1 MKPPSFWERE
11 MDHLSLAP
19 LDRNLRTSRR
29 SFLIGAATF
38 GSCLVVGFSVKA
50 DVSQVAAKQGDS
62 PFVGY
67 VQIAPDDSVT
77 IYSSQMDMGQGIY
90 HGIATLIQEELDADW
105 SKISVVG
112 GFGNVALYGNLLLGG
127 VVQMTGG
134 STGTASSWQRYR
146 QAGATARAM
155 LIAAAAESWRVPA
168 GEIKAENGIVSHA
181 SGKSARYGALAA
193 RAASGPVPSNVGLK
207 ELKDWKY
214 IGNETLPRYDSRPKS
229 EGRQQYTID
238 LREPGMLTAVMIH
251 PPLFGATLRSFDA
264 SKAKAMKGVVD
275 VVATPRG
282 VAVVATGMWEAMKA
296 REVVTL
302 QWDDDKAEKRSSSEI
317 AGEYRAAADKDGEVV
332 ATNVGDIDTAF
343 ANARKLIE
351 ARYEFPY
358 LAHASLEPINA
369 AARMNPDGT
378 LEIWGGHQMP
388 DLYQAVAAKV
398 AGITPD
404 KVILRVMKT
413 GGGFG
418 RRASVDSDVIV
429 EAVATAKA
437 IGWKAPVKVQWTRE
451 DDMRAGRYR
460 PAFMH
465 KMRAA
470 LDGSA
475 NLLALRDTLVGQ
487 SISRG
492 TVMEPVLVK
501 NGVDMLSVEGIA
513 NQPYAI
519 PNVRVELTTMS
530 SPVTVLWWRSVG
542 STHTA
547 YALEAFMD
555 EIAHAAGKDPVEFR
569 LALLKDKPRHAAVLQ
584 LAAEKAGWG
593 SPAPAGRFRGIAVA
607 ESFHS
612 YVAQVAEISLTKS
625 GMPRVHRVVCA
636 VDCGVAVNP
645 DQVRAQME
653 GGIGFGLGAILKS
666 RITLDNGRVVEGNFD
681 GYDVLRI
688 NEMPSVEVYIIKSSA
703 PPTGVGEPG
712 VPPIGPAVANAMFNA
727 TGKRFRILPFGDS
740 EKS

>member
-11 MDHLSLAP
+11 MAQLSLAAF
-19 LDRNLRTSRR
+19 DRNLRTSRR

-38 GSCLVVGFSVKA
+38 GSSLVVGFSVKA
-50 DVSQVAAKQGDS
+50 DVSQVAAKPGDN

-90 HGIATLIQEELDADW
+90 HGIATLVQEELDADW
-105 SKISVVG
+105 NKISVVG

-134 STGTASSWQRYR
+134 STGTTSSWQRYR

-155 LIAAAAESWRVPA
+155 LIAAAAESWSVPA
-168 GEIKAENGIVSHA
+168 GEIKAENGILSHG

-193 RAASGPVPSNVGLK
+193 SAASGPVPSNVGLK
-207 ELKDWKY
+207 EPKDWKY

-264 SKAKAMKGVVD
+264 SKARAMKGVVD

-296 REVVTL
+296 REVVTVE
-302 QWDDDKAEKRSSSEI
+302 WDDDKAEKRSSNQI
-317 AGEYRAAADKDGEVV
+317 ADEYRAAADNGEVV
-332 ATNVGDIDTAF
+332 ATNVGDIDKAF
-343 ANARKLIE
+343 ANAPKLIE

-378 LEIWGGHQMP
+378 LEVWGGHQMP
-388 DLYQAVAAKV
+388 DLYQAVAAKA
-398 AGITPD
+398 AGITPG

-437 IGWKAPVKVQWTRE
+437 MGWKAPVKVQWTRE
-451 DDMRAGRYR
+451 DDMRGGRYR

-470 LDGSA
+470 LDSSG

-487 SISRG
+487 SISSG

-501 NGVDMLSVEGIA
+501 NGVDMLSVEGMA

-519 PNVRVELTTMS
+519 PNVRIELTTMS

-547 YALEAFMD
+547 FALEAFMD

-625 GMPRVHRVVCA
+625 GLPRVHRVVCA

-681 GYDVLRI
+681 GYNVLRI
-688 NEMPSVEVYIIKSSA
+688 NEAPSVEVYIIKSSA

>member
-1 MKPPSFWERE
+1 MAQ
-11 MDHLSLAP
+11 LSLAAF
-19 LDRNLRTSRR
+19 DRNLRTSRR

-38 GSCLVVGFSVKA
+38 GSSLVVGFSVKA
-50 DVSQVAAKQGDS
+50 DVSQVAAKPGDN

-90 HGIATLIQEELDADW
+90 HGIATLVQEELDADW
-105 SKISVVG
+105 NKISVVG

-134 STGTASSWQRYR
+134 STGTTSSWQRYR

-155 LIAAAAESWRVPA
+155 LIAAAAESWSVPA
-168 GEIKAENGIVSHA
+168 GEIKAENGILSHA
-181 SGKSARYGALAA
+181 SDKSARYGELAA
-193 RAASGPVPSNVGLK
+193 SAASGPVPSNVGLK
-207 ELKDWKY
+207 EPKDWKY

-264 SKAKAMKGVVD
+264 SKARAMKGVVD

-296 REVVTL
+296 REVVTVE
-302 QWDDDKAEKRSSSEI
+302 WDDDKAEKRSSNQI
-317 AGEYRAAADKDGEVV
+317 ADEYRVAADKAGEVV
-332 ATNVGDIDTAF
+332 ATNVGDIDKAF
-343 ANARKLIE
+343 ANAPKLIE

-378 LEIWGGHQMP
+378 LEVWGGHQMP
-388 DLYQAVAAKV
+388 DLYQAVAAKA
-398 AGITPD
+398 AGITPG

-437 IGWKAPVKVQWTRE
+437 MGWKAPVKVQWTRE
-451 DDMRAGRYR
+451 DDMRGGRYR

-470 LDGSA
+470 LDSSG

-487 SISRG
+487 SISSG

-501 NGVDMLSVEGIA
+501 NGVDMLSVEGMA

-625 GMPRVHRVVCA
+625 GLPRVHRVVCA

>member
-1 MKPPSFWERE
+1 MNLFKPALFNE
-11 MDHLSLAP
+11 AQA
-19 LDRNLRTSRR
+19 TRR
-29 SFLIGAATF
+29 SFLIGATAF
-38 GSCLVVGFSVKA
+38 GSSLIVGFSAKA
-50 DVSQVAAKQGDS
+50 EVPQAGSNAHEN

-67 VQIAPDDSVT
+67 VKIASDDTVT
-77 IYSSQMDMGQGIY
+77 LYSSQMDMGQGIY
-90 HGIATLIQEELDADW
+90 HGIATLVQEELDADW
-105 SKISVVG
+105 GKISVVG
-112 GFGNVALYGNLLLGG
+112 GFGNTALYGNLSLGG
-127 VVQMTGG
+127 KIQMTGG
-134 STGTASSWQRYR
+134 STGIFSSWERYR
-146 QAGATARAM
+146 RAGATARVM
-155 LIAAAAESWRVPA
+155 LVEAAAQRWRVPV
-168 GEIKAENGIVSHA
+168 GEIRAEKGVVRHL
-181 SGKSARYGALAA
+181 SGKSATYGELAVE
-193 RAASGPVPSNVGLK
+193 AAKIPVPSKVD
-207 ELKDWKY
+207 LKDPKDWQY
-214 IGNETLPRYDSRPKS
+214 IGNEALARYDSGPKS

-251 PPLFGATLRSFDA
+251 PPKFGATLRSFDA
-264 SKAKAMKGVVD
+264 SKAKGMSGVVD
-275 VVATPRG
+275 VVETPRG
-282 VAVVATGMWEAMKA
+282 VAVVASGMWEAMKA
-296 REVVTL
+296 RETVTVE
-302 QWDDDKAEKRSSSEI
+302 WDDAKAENRSSGDI
-317 AGEYRAAADKDGEVV
+317 AAQYRAAADRAGEAV
-332 ATNVGDIDTAF
+332 ATDIGDVNAAF
-343 ANARKLIE
+343 ASAAKVIE

-369 AARMNPDGT
+369 AARMNADGT
-378 LEIWGGHQMP
+378 LEVWGGHQMP
-388 DLYQAVAAKV
+388 DLHQAVAAKV
-398 AGITPD
+398 AGISPD

-418 RRASVDSDVIV
+418 RRASVDSDIVV

-437 IGWKAPVKVQWTRE
+437 IEWKAPVKVQWTRE

-470 LDGSA
+470 FDDKG
-475 NLLALRDTLVGQ
+475 NLVALRDTLVGQ
-487 SISRG
+487 SISKG
-492 TVMEPVLVK
+492 SVLEAALVK
-501 NGVDMLSVEGIA
+501 NGVDRLSVEGII

-519 PNVRVELTTMS
+519 PNVRVDLTTTS
-530 SPVTVLWWRSVG
+530 SPVPVLWWRSVG

-555 EIAHAAGKDPVEFR
+555 ELAHAAGKDPVEFR
-569 LALLKDKPRHAAVLQ
+569 LALLRDKPRHAAVLR

-593 SPAPAGRFRGIAVA
+593 APAPAGRFRGVAVA
-607 ESFHS
+607 ESFRS
-612 YVAQVAEISLTKS
+612 YVAQVAEISVSKS
-625 GMPRVHRVVCA
+625 GLPRVHRVVCA

-666 RITLDNGRVVEGNFD
+666 RITLDKGRIVEGNFD

-688 NEMPSVEVYIIKSSA
+688 DEMPSVEVHIVKSSA

-727 TGKRFRILPFGDS
+727 TGKRIRILPFGDS

>member
-1 MKPPSFWERE
+1 MN
-11 MDHLSLAP
+11 HISLAP
-19 LDRNLRTSRR
+19 LNQDFRTSRR
-29 SFLIGAATF
+29 SFLIGAAAF
-38 GSCLVVGFSVKA
+38 GPSLVVGFSAEA
-50 DVSQVAAKQGDS
+50 DVSKVAAKPGDN

-67 VQIAPDDSVT
+67 VQIAPDDGVT

-90 HGIATLIQEELDADW
+90 HGIATLVQEELDADW
-105 SKISVVG
+105 NKISVVG

-134 STGTASSWQRYR
+134 STGTSSSWQRYR

-155 LIAAAAESWRVPA
+155 IVAAAAESWNVPA
-168 GEIKAENGIVSHA
+168 GEIKTENGVVSHP

-193 RAASGPVPSNVGLK
+193 KAASGSVPSNVGLK
-207 ELKDWKY
+207 EPKDWKY
-214 IGNETLPRYDSRPKS
+214 IGNETLRRYDSRLKS

-251 PPLFGATLRSFDA
+251 PSVFGATLKSFDA
-264 SKAKAMKGVVD
+264 SKAKTMKGVAD

-296 REVVTL
+296 REAVTV
-302 QWDDDKAEKRSSSEI
+302 QWQDDKAEKRSSNQI
-317 AGEYRAAADKDGEVV
+317 ADEYRAAADKAGEVV
-332 ATNVGDIDTAF
+332 ATNVGDIDKAF
-343 ANARKLIE
+343 ANAPKLIE

-369 AARMNPDGT
+369 ATRMNPDGT
-378 LEIWGGHQMP
+378 LEVWGGHQMP
-388 DLYQAVAAKV
+388 DLYQAVAAKA

-437 IGWKAPVKVQWTRE
+437 MGWKAPVKVQWTRE
-451 DDMRAGRYR
+451 DDMRGGRYR

-470 LDGSA
+470 LDSSG

-487 SISRG
+487 SISSG

-501 NGVDMLSVEGIA
+501 NGVDMLSVEGMA

-530 SPVTVLWWRSVG
+530 SLVTVLWWRSVG

-607 ESFHS
+607 ESFHT

-625 GMPRVHRVVCA
+625 GLPRVHRVVCA

>member
-1 MKPPSFWERE
+1 
-11 MDHLSLAP
+11 MDHLSLAS
-19 LDRNLRTSRR
+19 LDRDLPVSRR
-29 SFLIGAATF
+29 SLLVGAAAF
-38 GSCLVVGFSVKA
+38 GSCLVVGFSAKSE
-50 DVSQVAAKQGDS
+50 VSQIAAKPGDN

-67 VQIAPDDSVT
+67 IQIAPDDSVT

-90 HGIATLIQEELDADW
+90 HGIATLVQEELDADW

-112 GFGNVALYGNLLLGG
+112 GSGNVALYGNLSFGG
-127 VVQMTGG
+127 KFQMTGG
-134 STGTASSWQRYR
+134 SSGTASSWQRYR

-155 LIAAAAESWRVPA
+155 LIAAAAESWGVPA
-168 GEIKAENGIVSHA
+168 GEIRAENGIVSHA
-181 SGKSARYGALAA
+181 SGKSAKYGALTA

-207 ELKDWKY
+207 EPKDWKY
-214 IGNETLPRYDSRPKS
+214 IGNETLPRYDSLPKS

-251 PPLFGATLRSFDA
+251 PPLFGATLRSFEA
-264 SKAKAMKGVVD
+264 SKAKAMKGVAD

-296 REVVTL
+296 REAVTVE
-302 QWDDDKAEKRSSSEI
+302 WDNDKAEKRSSGEI
-317 AGEYRAAADKDGEVV
+317 AEEYRAAADKHGEMV
-332 ATNVGDIDTAF
+332 ASNVGDVDAAF
-343 ANARKLIE
+343 VNAPKLVE

-378 LEIWGGHQMP
+378 LEVWGGHQMP
-388 DLYQAVAAKV
+388 DLYQAVAAKI

-404 KVILRVMKT
+404 KVVLRVMKT

-465 KMRAA
+465 KMLAA
-470 LDGSA
+470 LDGSG

-492 TVMEPVLVK
+492 TVMEGALVK
-501 NGVDMLSVEGIA
+501 NGVDLLSVEGMA

-530 SPVTVLWWRSVG
+530 SPVPVLWWRAVG

-569 LALLKDKPRHAAVLQ
+569 LALLKDKPRHAAVLR
-584 LAAEKAGWG
+584 LAAERAGWG
-593 SPAPAGRFRGIAVA
+593 APAPAGRFRGVAVA
-607 ESFHS
+607 ESFRS
-612 YVAQVAEISLTKS
+612 YVAQVAEISVSKS
-625 GMPRVHRVVCA
+625 GLPRVHRVVCA
-636 VDCGVAVNP
+636 VDCGIAVNP

-666 RITLDNGRVVEGNFD
+666 RITLDKGRIVEGNFD

-688 NEMPSVEVYIIKSSA
+688 DEMPSVEVHIVKSAA

-727 TGKRFRILPFGDS
+727 TGKRIRILPLGDS
-740 EKS
+740 VKS

>member
-1 MKPPSFWERE
+1 MNQI
-11 MDHLSLAP
+11 SLAP
-19 LDRNLRTSRR
+19 LNQNSRTSRR
-29 SFLIGAATF
+29 SFLIGAAAL
-38 GSCLVVGFSVKA
+38 GSSLVVGFSAEA
-50 DVSQVAAKQGDS
+50 DVSKVAVKPGDN

-90 HGIATLIQEELDADW
+90 HGIATLVQEELDADW
-105 SKISVVG
+105 TKVSVVG
-112 GFGNVALYGNLLLGG
+112 GFGNVALYGNLLMGG

-134 STGTASSWQRYR
+134 STGTTSSWQRYR

-155 LIAAAAESWRVPA
+155 IVAAAAESWSVPV

-181 SGKSARYGALAA
+181 SGKSATYGTLAA
-193 RAASGPVPSNVGLK
+193 KAASGPPPGGVGLK
-207 ELKDWKY
+207 EPKDWKY
-214 IGNETLPRYDSRPKS
+214 IGNETLRRYDSRLKS

-238 LREPGMLTAVMIH
+238 LREPDMLTAVMIH
-251 PPLFGATLRSFDA
+251 PPVFGATLKSFDA
-264 SKAKAMKGVVD
+264 SKAKAMKGVAD

-296 REVVTL
+296 REAVTV
-302 QWDDDKAEKRSSSEI
+302 QWQDDKAEKRSSNQI
-317 AGEYRAAADKDGEVV
+317 ADEYRAAADRAGEVV
-332 ATNVGDIDTAF
+332 ATNVGDIDKAF
-343 ANARKLIE
+343 ANAQKVIE

-378 LEIWGGHQMP
+378 LEVWGGHQMP
-388 DLYQAVAAKV
+388 DLHQAVAAKA

-404 KVILRVMKT
+404 KVVLRVMKT

-429 EAVATAKA
+429 EAVTTAKA

-451 DDMRAGRYR
+451 DDMRGGRYR

-470 LDGSA
+470 LDGSG

-487 SISRG
+487 SISSG

-501 NGVDMLSVEGIA
+501 NGVDLLSVEGVA

-625 GMPRVHRVVCA
+625 GRPRVHRVVCA

-688 NEMPSVEVYIIKSSA
+688 DEMPSVEVHIVKSSA
-703 PPTGVGEPG
+703 SPTGVGEPG

-727 TGKRFRILPFGDS
+727 TGKRIRILPFGDA

>member
-11 MDHLSLAP
+11 MAQLSLAAF
-19 LDRNLRTSRR
+19 DRNLRTSRR

-38 GSCLVVGFSVKA
+38 GSSLVVGFSVKA
-50 DVSQVAAKQGDS
+50 DVSQVTAKPGDN

-90 HGIATLIQEELDADW
+90 HGIATLVQEELDADW
-105 SKISVVG
+105 NKISVVG

-134 STGTASSWQRYR
+134 STGTTSSWQRYR

-155 LIAAAAESWRVPA
+155 LIAAAAESWSVPA
-168 GEIKAENGIVSHA
+168 GEIKAENGILSHA
-181 SGKSARYGALAA
+181 SDKSARYGELAA
-193 RAASGPVPSNVGLK
+193 SAATGPVPSNVGLK
-207 ELKDWKY
+207 EPKDWKY

-296 REVVTL
+296 REVVTVE
-302 QWDDDKAEKRSSSEI
+302 WDDDKAEKRSSSEI
-317 AGEYRAAADKDGEVV
+317 ADVYRAAADKPGEVV
-332 ATNVGDIDTAF
+332 ASNVGDVDTAL
-343 ANARKLIE
+343 ANAPKLIE

-378 LEIWGGHQMP
+378 LEVWGGHQMP
-388 DLYQAVAAKV
+388 DLYQAVAAKA
-398 AGITPD
+398 AGITPG

-437 IGWKAPVKVQWTRE
+437 MGWKAPVKVQWTRE
-451 DDMRAGRYR
+451 DDMRGGRYR

-470 LDGSA
+470 LDSSG

-487 SISRG
+487 SISSG

-501 NGVDMLSVEGIA
+501 NGVDMLSVEGMA

-625 GMPRVHRVVCA
+625 GLPRVHRVVCA

-681 GYDVLRI
+681 GYNVLRI
-688 NEMPSVEVYIIKSSA
+688 NEAPSVEVYIIKSSA

-740 EKS
+740 AKS

>member
-1 MKPPSFWERE
+1 
-11 MDHLSLAP
+11 MDHLSLAS
-19 LDRNLRTSRR
+19 LDRDLPVSRR
-29 SFLIGAATF
+29 SLLVGAAAF
-38 GSCLVVGFSVKA
+38 GSCLVVGFSA
-50 DVSQVAAKQGDS
+50 ESQDSQIAAKPGDN

-67 VQIAPDDSVT
+67 LQIAPDDSVT
-77 IYSSQMDMGQGIY
+77 ISSSQMDMGQGIY
-90 HGIATLIQEELDADW
+90 HGIATLVQEELDADW

-112 GFGNVALYGNLLLGG
+112 GYGNVALYGNLSFGG
-127 VVQMTGG
+127 RFQMTGG
-134 STGTASSWQRYR
+134 SSGTASSWQRYR

-155 LIAAAAESWRVPA
+155 LIAAAAESWGVPA
-168 GEIKAENGIVSHA
+168 GEIRAENGIVSHV
-181 SGKSARYGALAA
+181 SGKSARYGALTA
-193 RAASGPVPSNVGLK
+193 RAAAGPVPSSVGLK
-207 ELKDWKY
+207 EPKDWKY

-238 LREPGMLTAVMIH
+238 LREPGMLTAVMLH
-251 PPLFGATLRSFDA
+251 PPLFGATLRSFEA
-264 SKAKAMKGVVD
+264 SKAKAMKGIVD

-296 REVVTL
+296 REVVTVE
-302 QWDDDKAEKRSSSEI
+302 WDNDKAEKRSSSEI
-317 AGEYRAAADKDGEVV
+317 AEEYRAAADKHGEVV
-332 ATNVGDIDTAF
+332 ASNVGDVDAAF
-343 ANARKLIE
+343 VNAPKLIE

-378 LEIWGGHQMP
+378 LEVWGGHQMP
-388 DLYQAVAAKV
+388 DLYQAVAAKI

-404 KVILRVMKT
+404 KVVLRVMKT

-437 IGWKAPVKVQWTRE
+437 IGWKAPVKIQWTRE

-470 LDGSA
+470 LDGSG

-492 TVMEPVLVK
+492 TVMEGALVK
-501 NGVDMLSVEGIA
+501 NGVDLLSVEGMA

-530 SPVTVLWWRSVG
+530 SPVPVLWWRAVG

-569 LALLKDKPRHAAVLQ
+569 LALLKDKPRHAAVLR

-593 SPAPAGRFRGIAVA
+593 APAPAGRFRGVAVA
-607 ESFHS
+607 ESFRS
-612 YVAQVAEISLTKS
+612 YVAQVAEISISKPGL
-625 GMPRVHRVVCA
+625 PRVHRVVCA

-666 RITLDNGRVVEGNFD
+666 RITLDKGRIVEGNFD

-688 NEMPSVEVYIIKSSA
+688 DEMPSVEVHIVKSSA

-727 TGKRFRILPFGDS
+727 TGKRIRILPFGDS

>member
-1 MKPPSFWERE
+1 MAQ
-11 MDHLSLAP
+11 LSLAP
-19 LDRNLRTSRR
+19 IDRNLRTSRR

-38 GSCLVVGFSVKA
+38 GSSLVVGFSVKA
-50 DVSQVAAKQGDS
+50 DVSQVAAKPGDN

-90 HGIATLIQEELDADW
+90 HGIATLVQEELDADW
-105 SKISVVG
+105 NKISVVG

-134 STGTASSWQRYR
+134 STGTTSSWQRYR

-155 LIAAAAESWRVPA
+155 LIAAAAESWSVPA
-168 GEIKAENGIVSHA
+168 GEIKAENGILSHG

-193 RAASGPVPSNVGLK
+193 SAASGPVPSNVGLK
-207 ELKDWKY
+207 EPKDWKY

-251 PPLFGATLRSFDA
+251 PPLFGATLRSFEA
-264 SKAKAMKGVVD
+264 SKAKAMRGVVD

-282 VAVVATGMWEAMKA
+282 VAVVATGMWEAIKA
-296 REVVTL
+296 REVVTVE
-302 QWDDDKAEKRSSSEI
+302 WDDDKAEKRSSSEI
-317 AGEYRAAADKDGEVV
+317 ADVYRAAADKPGEVV
-332 ATNVGDIDTAF
+332 ASNVGDVDAAL
-343 ANARKLIE
+343 ANAPKLIE

-378 LEIWGGHQMP
+378 LEVWGGHQMP

-429 EAVATAKA
+429 EAVATTKA

-465 KMRAA
+465 KIRAA
-470 LDGSA
+470 LDSSG

-487 SISRG
+487 SISSG

-501 NGVDMLSVEGIA
+501 NGVDMLSVEGMA

-519 PNVRVELTTMS
+519 PNVRIELTTMS

-625 GMPRVHRVVCA
+625 GLPRVHRVVCA
-636 VDCGVAVNP
+636 VDCGIAVNP

>member
-1 MKPPSFWERE
+1 ME
-11 MDHLSLAP
+11 HLSLAS
-19 LDRNLRTSRR
+19 LDRDLPVSRR
-29 SFLIGAATF
+29 SLLVGAAAF
-38 GSCLVVGFSVKA
+38 GSCLVVGFSA
-50 DVSQVAAKQGDS
+50 ESQDSQIAAKPGDN

-67 VQIAPDDSVT
+67 LQIAPDDSVT

-90 HGIATLIQEELDADW
+90 HGIATLVQEELDADW
-105 SKISVVG
+105 SKISVAG
-112 GFGNVALYGNLLLGG
+112 GSGNVALYGNLSFGG
-127 VVQMTGG
+127 KVQMTGG
-134 STGTASSWQRYR
+134 SSGTVSSWQRYR

-155 LIAAAAESWRVPA
+155 LIAAAAESWSVPV
-168 GEIKAENGIVSHA
+168 GEIKAENGTVSHA

-193 RAASGPVPSNVGLK
+193 KAASGPVPSNVGLK
-207 ELKDWKY
+207 EPKDWKY

-251 PPLFGATLRSFDA
+251 PPLFGATLRSFEA

-282 VAVVATGMWEAMKA
+282 VAVVATGMWEAIKA
-296 REVVTL
+296 REVVTVE
-302 QWDDDKAEKRSSSEI
+302 WDDDKAEKRSSSEI
-317 AGEYRAAADKDGEVV
+317 ADEYRAAADKHGEVV
-332 ATNVGDIDTAF
+332 ASNVGDVDTAF
-343 ANARKLIE
+343 ANAPKLIE

-358 LAHASLEPINA
+358 LAHAALEPINA

-378 LEIWGGHQMP
+378 LEVWGGHQMP
-388 DLYQAVAAKV
+388 DLYQTVAAKV
-398 AGITPD
+398 AGITRD

-429 EAVATAKA
+429 EAVAAAKA

-470 LDGSA
+470 LDGSG

-492 TVMEPVLVK
+492 TVMEGALVK
-501 NGVDMLSVEGIA
+501 NGVDLQSVEGMA

-519 PNVRVELTTMS
+519 PNVRVELTTTS
-530 SPVTVLWWRSVG
+530 SPVPVLWWRAVG

-569 LALLKDKPRHAAVLQ
+569 LALLQGKPRHAAVLR

-593 SPAPAGRFRGIAVA
+593 TPVPAGRFRGVAVA

-612 YVAQVAEISLTKS
+612 YVAQVAEISISKS
-625 GMPRVHRVVCA
+625 GLPRVHRVVCA

-666 RITLDNGRVVEGNFD
+666 RITLDKGRIVEGNFD

-688 NEMPSVEVYIIKSSA
+688 DEMPSVEVHIVKSSA

-727 TGKRFRILPFGDS
+727 TGKRIRILPFGDS
-740 EKS
+740 AKS

>member
-1 MKPPSFWERE
+1 MAQ
-11 MDHLSLAP
+11 LSLAAF
-19 LDRNLRTSRR
+19 DRNLRTSRR

-38 GSCLVVGFSVKA
+38 GSSLVVGFSVKA
-50 DVSQVAAKQGDS
+50 DVSQVAAKPGDN

-90 HGIATLIQEELDADW
+90 HGIATLVQEELDADW
-105 SKISVVG
+105 NKISVVG

-134 STGTASSWQRYR
+134 STGTTSSWQRYR

-155 LIAAAAESWRVPA
+155 LIAAAAESWSVPA
-168 GEIKAENGIVSHA
+168 GEIKSENGIVSHA

-193 RAASGPVPSNVGLK
+193 RAAGGPVPSNVGLK
-207 ELKDWKY
+207 EPKDWKY

-264 SKAKAMKGVVD
+264 SKAKAMRGVVD
-275 VVATPRG
+275 VVPTPRG
-282 VAVVATGMWEAMKA
+282 VAIVATGMWEAIKA
-296 REVVTL
+296 REVVTVE
-302 QWDDDKAEKRSSSEI
+302 WDDDKAEKRSSSEI
-317 AGEYRAAADKDGEVV
+317 ADEYRAAVDKLGEVV
-332 ATNVGDIDTAF
+332 ASNLGDVDAAF
-343 ANARKLIE
+343 AKSAKLIE

-378 LEIWGGHQMP
+378 LEVWGGHQMP

-404 KVILRVMKT
+404 KAILRVMKT

-470 LDGSA
+470 LDGSG

-487 SISRG
+487 SISSG

-501 NGVDMLSVEGIA
+501 NGVDMLSVEGMA

-569 LALLKDKPRHAAVLQ
+569 LALLKDKPRHAAVLR

-625 GMPRVHRVVCA
+625 GLPRVHRVVCA